1 MQNLSLNG
9 EYAFHNDALEYR
21 SMTDQFLFYKIMKYR
36 IKKVK
41 IIDEVDDF
49 SDHKPVL
56 LKLNFC
62 IRNLTNLRIVNNK
75 SANWNNDAI
84 KCYYARTCEQ
94 LYNLTVDD
102 CYTGGMC
109 CDCGHCDMIDIYC
122 NDMIYLFSRS
132 TA

>member
-1 MQNLSLNG
+1 MQNLSLNN

-21 SMTDQFLFYKIMKYR
+21 SMTDLFLFYKIMKSR
-36 IKKVK
+36 ITEVK

-56 LKLNFC
+56 LKLNFV

-84 KCYYARTCEQ
+84 KCYI
-94 LYNLTVDD
+94 V
-102 CYTGGMC
+102 
-109 CDCGHCDMIDIYC
+109 
-122 NDMIYLFSRS
+122 
-132 TA
+132 